1 MANIIVID
9 DEPIVLDLVCAT
21 LRFAGHNVTALNDP
35 LAVFELSAD
44 IVKAT
49 DLLLT
54 DVSMRPISG
63 FEVVRRLLLQDVK
76 PRLLFMSGYSGIAA
90 AIAQQYGEHAVLEKP
105 FTVAQLRAA
114 VDKLLG
120 DDKFATAM

>member
-9 DEPIVLDLVCAT
+9 DEPIVLDLVCVT
-21 LRFAGHNVTALNDP
+21 LQFAGHDVTPLNDP
-35 LAVFELSAD
+35 LAVFELSVD
-44 IVKAT
+44 ILKAT

-63 FEVVRRLLLQDVK
+63 FEVVRRLVLQDIK

-90 AIAQQYGEHAVLEKP
+90 AIAQEYGENAVLEKP

-114 VDKLLG
+114 VDKLLLS
-120 DDKFATAM
+120 DKFPTAM